1 MLILIKSDKL
11 DFDFSFNQS
20 SVEVLEGLRASFI
33 EKFGYEFFAK
43 ASKII
48 VVEDN
53 FYNVIKDRYGP
64 TLIGEINDQI
74 YDLIDAHLSI

>member
-1 MLILIKSDKL
+1 MILILIKS
-11 DFDFSFNQS
+11 
-20 SVEVLEGLRASFI
+20 
-33 EKFGYEFFAK
+33 EKFGYEFLLK
-43 ASKII
+43 TSKII